1 MLLKSA
7 TSLAFAAACMTALAT
22 APGAM
27 AQPANPSGVY
37 GSTYQN
43 QMQQQPQ
50 STTDWSRAGYGST
63 SGNYMPQSDQ
73 GNASSSW
80 AGGDQLVTNGPQ
92 SNGVERSGNWS
103 ARQNVIQSHHYTR
116 MLESS
121 AAFRHARMHKECG
134 PVTDPQLHENCIAS
148 FSRYAPQMSGS
159 STAPHPYRSSYGR

>member
-7 TSLAFAAACMTALAT
+7 TSLAFATACLTALAT

-27 AQPANPSGVY
+27 AQTANPSGTY

-43 QMQQQPQ
+43 TTPPSPQ
-50 STTDWSRAGYGST
+50 STTDWSRGGYGST
-63 SGNYMPQSDQ
+63 SGTSTPQSYQ

-103 ARQNVIQSHHYTR
+103 ARQNVNQSHHYTR

-121 AAFRHARMHKECG
+121 AAFRHARMQKECG
-134 PVTDPQLHENCIAS
+134 PVTDSQLHENCVAS
-148 FSRYAPQMSGS
+148 FSRYSSQMSGS